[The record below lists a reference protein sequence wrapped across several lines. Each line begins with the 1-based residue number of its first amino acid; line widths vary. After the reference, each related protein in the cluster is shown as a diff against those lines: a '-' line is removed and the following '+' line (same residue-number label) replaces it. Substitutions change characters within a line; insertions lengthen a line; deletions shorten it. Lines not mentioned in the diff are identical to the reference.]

1 MRVRQLQPSSAA
13 VTNCPVIDAVEAR
26 WAAEA
31 VASLANQLD
40 GDSVVAV
47 VLRQTRREL
56 MSLAASGSETQVI
69 GPVRVPVAA

>member
-1 MRVRQLQPSSAA
+1 MRVRQLQPSPVVSSY
-13 VTNCPVIDAVEAR
+13 PVIDAVEAR

-31 VASLANQLD
+31 VASLADQLD
-40 GDSVVAV
+40 PDSVAAV